1 MLKKISIFFL
11 VLIIISAFGGLTGYG
26 AEDPGMGVSGE
37 AYHNE
42 KGLSHFKKGFYSL
55 TPQHRKKEASQE
67 YGLAIQEFKK
77 ALAINPANAETHRNL
92 ARVYYIQKKFLQAA
106 EHYKKLTEL
115 DPYDIDSYVLTAL
128 AYAEAQ
134 RYAEARVQLEIAK
147 NMTADLRIIE
157 KLDGYL
163 EKLDQQRQ

>member
-1 MLKKISIFFL
+1 MLKKISLFFL
-11 VLIIISAFGGLTGYG
+11 VFIIISALGGLPGYG
-26 AEDPGMGVSGE
+26 VEELGTGVPGE
-37 AYHNE
+37 AYHNQ
-42 KGLSHFKKGFYSL
+42 KGLSHFKKGFYHF
-55 TPQHRKKEASQE
+55 TPKHRAEEASQE
-67 YGLAIQEFKK
+67 YDRAIQEFKK

-92 ARVYYIQKKFLQAA
+92 ARVYYVQKKFLQAA

-134 RYAEARVQLEIAK
+134 RYAEARAQLEIAK

-157 KLDGYL
+157 KLDSYL
-163 EKLDQQRQ
+163 EKLDQQMQ